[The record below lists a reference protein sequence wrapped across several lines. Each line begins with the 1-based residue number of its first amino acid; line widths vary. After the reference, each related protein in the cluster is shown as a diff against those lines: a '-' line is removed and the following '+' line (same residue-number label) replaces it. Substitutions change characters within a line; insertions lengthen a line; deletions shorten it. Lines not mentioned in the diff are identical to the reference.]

1 MLKQIT
7 PSEAVEILLA
17 QSVRLQREDVQLWD
31 AWGRVLAEDMKAVY
45 PAPPFD
51 RSPYDGYALRS
62 SDTAGA
68 SDSTPVTL
76 RITEEIAAGVI
87 PAREVGPG
95 QAAKVL
101 TGAPVP
107 RGADCVVKYE
117 LTRFTASTVTLS
129 SPFFPGNIVRAG
141 EDISAGAAAAVQGTV
156 MNSGILGILAGQG
169 YALLPAWKR
178 PRIAVLS
185 TGSELVEAGRPLPPG
200 KIYSTNFHTL
210 SGILREAGAVPE
222 NAGIVPDEP
231 AAIADRICRGIEG
244 ADMVLMTGGASVGDY
259 DFTLRALELAGGKIL
274 FQRVRCRPG
283 GAMLAGMVGEKL
295 VLCLSGNPGAA
306 AAGLLRVGM
315 AYIRKLCGRK
325 DVYPS
330 QMQVILRRPYE
341 KPSPQF
347 RLVWGRLLV
356 EDGGA
361 YFDAGEGQNSSG
373 ISSLAHCDLLAEIP
387 AGTPPLAAG
396 ALVTAYRING

>member
-7 PSEAVEILLA
+7 PAEAVEILLS
-17 QSVRLQREDVQLWD
+17 QSVRLQKEDIPLWD
-31 AWGRVLAEDMKAVY
+31 AWGRVLAEDMKAVC
-45 PAPPFD
+45 PVPPFD

-62 SDTAGA
+62 ADTAAA
-68 SDSTPVTL
+68 SENTPVTL
-76 RITEEIAAGVI
+76 QITEEIAAGAV
-87 PAREVGPG
+87 PAREVGLG

-117 LTRFTASTVTLS
+117 LTRFTANTVTLS
-129 SPFFPGNIVRAG
+129 SPFFPGNIIRAG
-141 EDISAGAAAAVQGTV
+141 EDVSAGAVAAVQGTV
-156 MNSGILGILAGQG
+156 INSGILGILAGQG
-169 YALLPAWKR
+169 YDLLPAWKR

-185 TGSELVEAGRPLPPG
+185 TGPELVEAGLPLPPG

-222 NAGIVPDEP
+222 DAGIVPDDP
-231 AAIADRICRGIEG
+231 AAIADCICRSTEG

-259 DFTLRALELAGGKIL
+259 DFALRALELAGGKML

-283 GAMLAGMVGEKL
+283 GAMLAGTVEGKM

-315 AYIRKLCGRK
+315 PYIRKLCGWK

-330 QMQVILRRPYE
+330 QMRVILRRPYE
-341 KPSPQF
+341 KPSPQS

-356 EDGGA
+356 EDGCA
-361 YFDAGEGQNSSG
+361 FFDASEGQNSSG

-396 ALVTAYRING
+396 TLVTAYRISG